1 MRKDQVQRMDL
12 EPRAR
17 YETKSGEENKTPT
30 ESLVEGV
37 QSLKSSILKD
47 DSSLSEFGAQ

>member
-17 YETKSGEENKTPT
+17 YESGEENKAPT

-37 QSLKSSILKD
+37 QSLESSILKD